1 MYMEG
6 QTHTHSS
13 SFPKLEVDGGNKQS
27 RCPSPPYQHLASGK
41 QQLPPSLG
49 FLGGEQQQSQLHCAC
64 VQSKNYL
71 LLCAAG
77 SLLTSLHPL
86 QHKYLVTKQ
95 CGGQMGFRNS
105 LGTALT
111 HGLVFFLYLANP
123 LIHPIQLF
131 SGLVG
136 L

>member
-13 SFPKLEVDGGNKQS
+13 SFPKLEVEGGNKQS

-49 FLGGEQQQSQLHCAC
+49 FLRGKQQQSQLHCAC

-86 QHKYLVTKQ
+86 LPGDKAVQRPNGVQKV
-95 CGGQMGFRNS
+95 
-105 LGTALT
+105 LGLLS
-111 HGLVFFLYLANP
+111 HMVWSFFLYLANP

-131 SGLVG
+131 SGLAG